1 MMPLARAASTAVGR
15 RRVCLTYSSRSLS
28 AFAGAPLFA
37 GAAAFSSP
45 WYWYSMPR
53 AWWQSEFTVLDRF
66 VREHLDPLQLAAHG
80 PWVPWA
86 RSEWDAAKV
95 LAGVEIVALRAGAD
109 PSRFLL
115 WVHDVRNGSK
125 PCVSE
130 SSRRV
135 ESFQLSLGAPGGKSG
150 WNVSWIET
158 DSGNSFAL
166 PVDAHGVLSTRA
178 FVGDGVLVG
187 R

>member
-1 MMPLARAASTAVGR
+1 MANGASCGTTR
-15 RRVCLTYSSRSLS
+15 RTK
-28 AFAGAPLFA
+28 
-37 GAAAFSSP
+37 AAAP
-45 WYWYSMPR
+45 
-53 AWWQSEFTVLDRF
+53 
-66 VREHLDPLQLAAHG
+66 G
-80 PWVPWA
+80 PSCWKGGFG
-86 RSEWDAAKV
+86 S
-95 LAGVEIVALRAGAD
+95 LAGPSASASAGAD